1 MNNKI
6 SFFDLSI
13 IQRDAMV
20 HFGWVAK
27 NGMPLKKGIKVE
39 YELTVTEIKVTLLIK
54 HELIEELN
62 KLIAQDSFMV

>member
-1 MNNKI
+1 MNNRI
-6 SFFDLSI
+6 DFFDLSI

-54 HELIEELN
+54 HEIIEELN

>member
-1 MNNKI
+1 MNNRI
-6 SFFDLSI
+6 DFFDLSI

-54 HELIEELN
+54 HEIIEELN
-62 KLIAQDSFMV
+62 KLIAQDAFL